1 MEGLLIIQIFSL
13 VDKHRIHV
21 NFPGAYTIKSCSLL
35 YLLQYSIA
43 NCVSCIPR
51 LTLLDLR
58 TNWTYEHSLRT
69 DLVHMKGTY
78 IQETL
83 EVVDTFLPSSP

>member
-1 MEGLLIIQIFSL
+1 MSVYFLCVICVKYFKPSA
-13 VDKHRIHV
+13 V
-21 NFPGAYTIKSCSLL
+21 
-35 YLLQYSIA
+35 QYYITD
-43 NCVSCIPR
+43 CVSWLPG
-51 LTLLDLR
+51 LTLLDLG
-58 TNWTYEHSLRT
+58 TNWTYERSLRT